1 MAVDVP
7 VCPQLQQAEWSLDFR
22 KDLTVE
28 VDEGER
34 ARSSL
39 AGERRIS
46 EYFLLQ
52 WLLVALLKGLELWPS
67 VDGAIL
73 APGVFIFSS
82 PSLSGTASILRR
94 VCPGL
99 VGWLAFG
106 PLSPGKG
113 G

>member
-1 MAVDVP
+1 M
-7 VCPQLQQAEWSLDFR
+7 
-22 KDLTVE
+22 E

-67 VDGAIL
+67 MDGAL
-73 APGVFIFSS
+73 WLLEYLSS
-82 PSLSGTASILRR
+82 PLLR
-94 VCPGL
+94 CLGL
-99 VGWLAFG
+99 QV
-106 PLSPGKG
+106 S
-113 G
+113 

>member
-52 WLLVALLKGLELWPS
+52 WLLVALLKGPELWPS
-67 VDGAIL
+67 MDGAL
-73 APGVFIFSS
+73 WLLEYLSS
-82 PSLSGTASILRR
+82 PLLR
-94 VCPGL
+94 CLGL
-99 VGWLAFG
+99 QV
-106 PLSPGKG
+106 S
-113 G
+113 